1 LQEMRRPWKVVFGF
15 GVSFGTALGSEPRVP
30 HMPGKL
36 LPWKVFF
43 CLFVFV
49 GLRLELRA
57 SHLQSTLPLKPHLQS
72 NCSGYFG
79 DGVLQTICLGWT
91 RTMPITALWGSSLDK
106 FLVTKEGQLCLLCT
120 LSKEQGSS
128 QAPVAHTCNP
138 SYSRGRDQED
148 QSLKP
153 ARVK

>member
-1 LQEMRRPWKVVFGF
+1 MKLTLWIEPHMGSVPIWKDFHTCKKCLELILQEMRRPWKVVFGF

-72 NCSGYFG
+72 NCSGYFE
-79 DGVLQTICLGWT
+79 DRFCKLF
-91 RTMPITALWGSSLDK
+91 S
-106 FLVTKEGQLCLLCT
+106 QLASIR
-120 LSKEQGSS
+120 LSISAS
-128 QAPVAHTCNP
+128 QI
-138 SYSRGRDQED
+138 
-148 QSLKP
+148 
-153 ARVK
+153 ARVTGASHQCPASYWILGTRIEN